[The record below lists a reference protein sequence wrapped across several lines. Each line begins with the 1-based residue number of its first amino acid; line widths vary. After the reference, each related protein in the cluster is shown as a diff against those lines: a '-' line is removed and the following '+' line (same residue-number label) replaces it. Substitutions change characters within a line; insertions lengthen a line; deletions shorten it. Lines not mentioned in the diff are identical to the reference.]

1 MQYKRLKDTI
11 IIRIDID
18 EDIGEEIKNVA
29 IKENIKLAS
38 ISGLGAVGKLTV
50 GVYKPKKKKYYSNSF
65 ESDFEIVSLTG
76 TITTKDNE
84 VYPHI
89 HISVGDDKGHV
100 VGGHLNEAIV
110 SVTCEVVLRIIEGSV
125 DRYYD
130 EDIGINL
137 LKL

>member
-11 IIRIDID
+11 IIRIDIG
-18 EDIGEEIKNVA
+18 EDIGEEIKNVG
-29 IKENIKLAS
+29 IKEKIKLAS
-38 ISGLGAVGKLTV
+38 ISGLGAVDKLTI
-50 GVYKPKKKKYYSNSF
+50 GVYKPKEKKYYPNSF
-65 ESDFEIVSLTG
+65 EGDFEIVSLTG
-76 TITTKDNE
+76 TITTMNNE

-110 SVTCEVVLRIIEGSV
+110 SVTCEVVLRLIDGSV
-125 DRYYD
+125 DRTHN
-130 EDIGINL
+130 EEIGINL